1 MFRALCVL
9 LLVVAIPAQAGAQSS
24 EARLAWDASVD
35 SSVTGYVLEYGTA
48 AGVYS
53 KSINVGLR
61 TEYTVQGLT
70 NGKTYYFAVRAHDS
84 ENDYSVR
91 SNVVI
96 LATPAPCSTAFST
109 SAQTVASFGANAS
122 FTLWT
127 GAGCAWTLA
136 SSADWVTLSPAD
148 LGGSNSKMITYSV
161 AGNPSPDARTAIL
174 YSGNRSV
181 IVTQPGRVRGDFNG
195 DGHVDLLW
203 QNRSTGEVSLWRMK
217 GTTIDRGDYL
227 TPANVGDTNWK
238 IAGTLDADL
247 DGHTDIVFQHDTG
260 HVAIWRM
267 SGEQRVENIA
277 VGTNVTDTQWDP
289 RSDPR
294 WRIVGTGDMDR
305 DGFDDILWQH
315 ADGRVAAW
323 YMDAIEVREVA
334 LIATVSDDR
343 WRVAATDDFNGDGK
357 VDILWR
363 HTTWGQFLVWNMDDR
378 NYLSSGMHLIM
389 ASSQWQ
395 VSGVGDFDRDGETDL
410 IWWNSVTGELAAWLL
425 KNQEVASSLT
435 LNPGRIEDT
444 NWRIAG
450 PR

>member
-1 MFRALCVL
+1 
-9 LLVVAIPAQAGAQSS
+9 
-24 EARLAWDASVD
+24 
-35 SSVTGYVLEYGTA
+35 
-48 AGVYS
+48 
-53 KSINVGLR
+53 
-61 TEYTVQGLT
+61 
-70 NGKTYYFAVRAHDS
+70 
-84 ENDYSVR
+84 
-91 SNVVI
+91 
-96 LATPAPCSTAFST
+96 
-109 SAQTVASFGANAS
+109 
-122 FTLWT
+122 
-127 GAGCAWTLA
+127 
-136 SSADWVTLSPAD
+136 
-148 LGGSNSKMITYSV
+148 
-161 AGNPSPDARTAIL
+161 
-174 YSGNRSV
+174 
-181 IVTQPGRVRGDFNG
+181 
-195 DGHVDLLW
+195 
-203 QNRSTGEVSLWRMK
+203 
-217 GTTIDRGDYL
+217 
-227 TPANVGDTNWK
+227 
-238 IAGTLDADL
+238 
-247 DGHTDIVFQHDTG
+247 
-260 HVAIWRM
+260 
-267 SGEQRVENIA
+267 
-277 VGTNVTDTQWDP
+277 
-289 RSDPR
+289 
-294 WRIVGTGDMDR
+294 MDR